1 MFVVNITY
9 TVELEEVDAHL
20 PAHVQ
25 FLQQYYQQ
33 GVFLASGRKVPRAGG
48 MIFATAKNQ
57 TELEAILHND
67 PFYLAGLANYE
78 ITEIEVSKTAS
89 GLSQVLTL

>member
-9 TVELEEVDAHL
+9 TVELAEIDAHL
-20 PAHVQ
+20 PAHIQ
-25 FLQQYYQQ
+25 FLQRYYQQ
-33 GVFLASGRKVPRAGG
+33 GVFLASGRKLPRTGG
-48 MIFATAKNQ
+48 MIFATAQNQ

-89 GLSQVLTL
+89 GLSQLLTI